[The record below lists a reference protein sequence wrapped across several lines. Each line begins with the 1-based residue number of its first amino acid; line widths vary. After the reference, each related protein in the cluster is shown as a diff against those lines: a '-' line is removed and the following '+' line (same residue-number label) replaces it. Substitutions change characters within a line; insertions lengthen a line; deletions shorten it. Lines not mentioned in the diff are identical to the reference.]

1 MCVKEFGARYSRS
14 DYVRPIMKKKKF
26 LKKYG
31 KLTVQL
37 FNVSLSE
44 GLNFEGT
51 TYDDQE
57 VLVNLTGDLDNM
69 TSAIYTRSN
78 YSISYIVDNFPE
90 FAIYAQVDI
99 TKPPYIDYCHFRPH
113 KK

>member
-1 MCVKEFGARYSRS
+1 
-14 DYVRPIMKKKKF
+14 MKKKKF

-31 KLTVQL
+31 NLTVQL

-57 VLVNLTGDLDNM
+57 ILVNLTGDLDNM

-78 YSISYIVDNFPE
+78 YSINYIVDNFPE
-90 FAIYAQVDI
+90 FAIYAQVD
-99 TKPPYIDYCHFRPH
+99 TAKAPYLDYCVIKPR
-113 KK
+113 KN